1 MLRWLPL
8 GVFGV
13 PWASFGTTLD
23 SLWLPLGC
31 PWAPLRRPEALVGPV
46 GSLWAPWAA
55 LGRPGTLV
63 GPLVSGLGASGS
75 LSGAFGL
82 PLAVL
87 CDLLGR
93 PGVPVG
99 SLRAPWTAFGHLL
112 DLIKI
117 GRANVQ
123 KSL

>member
-31 PWAPLRRPEALVGPV
+31 SWAPLRRPGALVGSFV
-46 GSLWAPWAA
+46 G
-55 LGRPGTLV
+55 
-63 GPLVSGLGASGS
+63 GLGAFGS
-75 LSGAFGL
+75 LSNAFGL
-82 PLAVL
+82 PLALL
-87 CDLLGR
+87 CDPFGR

-99 SLRAPWTAFGHLL
+99 SLWAPWTAFGRLL
-112 DLIKI
+112 DLIENRSSKCAKI
-117 GRANVQ
+117 IVKHSNI
-123 KSL
+123 

>member
-13 PWASFGTTLD
+13 PWACFVTTLD

-31 PWAPLRRPEALVGPV
+31 PWAPLRRPGK
-46 GSLWAPWAA
+46 
-55 LGRPGTLV
+55 LV
-63 GPLVSGLGASGS
+63 GPLVGGLGAFGS
-75 LSGAFGL
+75 LSDAFGL

-87 CDLLGR
+87 CDLFRR

-99 SLRAPWTAFGHLL
+99 SLWAPWNAFGHLL
-112 DLIKI
+112 DLIENRSSQCAEIIIKQSNI
-117 GRANVQ
+117 QFLPKHNNI
-123 KSL
+123 